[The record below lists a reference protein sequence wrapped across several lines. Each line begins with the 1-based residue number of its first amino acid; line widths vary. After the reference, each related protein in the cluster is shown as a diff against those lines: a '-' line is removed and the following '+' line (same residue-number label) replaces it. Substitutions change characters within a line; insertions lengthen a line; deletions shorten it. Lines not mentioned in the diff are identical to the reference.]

1 MTKEEFLAIAEKCFP
16 AFQELNPYANL
27 YDFEKKLVENTRDF
41 AKKVFE
47 KQLGDVPTDRRKK
60 KLC

>member
-1 MTKEEFLAIAEKCFP
+1 MTKEEFLAIAEECFP

-41 AKKVFE
+41 AKSA
-47 KQLGDVPTDRRKK
+47 
-60 KLC
+60 